1 MMAVMAA
8 HASRRTYFLIFA
20 VLIVLTVGTV
30 LAANFD
36 LGRGNAVVALT
47 IAVTKALLVALFF
60 MHLRDSSRLI
70 WLVAGGSLVWLVLLL
85 LTVGDYLT
93 RNWLP
98 PPPTF

>member
-1 MMAVMAA
+1 MAA
-8 HASRRTYFLIFA
+8 HASRRIYFLIFA
-20 VLIVLTVGTV
+20 ALIVLTVVTV
-30 LAANFD
+30 LAANVD

-47 IAVTKALLVALFF
+47 IAVAKALLVALFF

-85 LTVGDYLT
+85 LTVGDYLS
-93 RNWLP
+93 RDWLP